1 MWLRQRLRLRARSSL
16 AAAALL
22 AAATSGS
29 AMAQTPGLH
38 NEPQPGCTLQ
48 LHEHRSGLE
57 LLRLP
62 LPPGTAPQLQLAFT
76 HSVLGT
82 PVQDHY
88 IWAAGAWHLVE
99 EQFEGEGYGLPHMA
113 AAGETLQR
121 HGDGWR
127 LLLNRTVAPLVVR
140 PLPALQMRLLLPDG
154 RQWLLG
160 SLSTAALEVTLSD
173 C

>member
-1 MWLRQRLRLRARSSL
+1 MG
-16 AAAALL
+16 AL
-22 AAATSGS
+22 
-29 AMAQTPGLH
+29 
-38 NEPQPGCTLQ
+38 QPACTLHV
-48 LHEHRSGLE
+48 HEHRSGLE
-57 LLRLP
+57 VLRLP
-62 LPPGTAPQLQLAFT
+62 LPTSTAPQLQLAFT

-82 PVQDHY
+82 PVLDHY
-88 IWAAGAWHLVE
+88 TWRAGAWQLTE

-113 AAGETLQR
+113 AEGETLQR
-121 HGDGWR
+121 HGSGWR

-160 SLSTAALEVTLSD
+160 SFSTQALELTTTR